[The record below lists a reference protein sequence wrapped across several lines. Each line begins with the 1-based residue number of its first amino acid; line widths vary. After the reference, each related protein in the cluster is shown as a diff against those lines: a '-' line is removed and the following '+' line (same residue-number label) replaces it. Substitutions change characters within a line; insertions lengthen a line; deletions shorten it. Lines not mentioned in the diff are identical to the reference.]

1 MSVTQDDL
9 YFIAS
14 TYNRRP
20 NGSSVS
26 IPCPAPGHPGNRD
39 DDNCSVTI
47 TKEGKLLAKCH
58 SHECDFR
65 DIVAGLERDGAVF
78 KQGSNPPGGN
88 PELQGR
94 HTTTEYHHADGRV
107 VTSVR
112 DDHDGPC
119 WRNTCKAETAHK
131 HVWQEPK
138 GMLRKGFLAK
148 IWNDGASNPVVAE
161 GEKAALAI
169 AEAGYT
175 AVSYVGGSKAAAHA
189 DYSPLAGRDVI
200 IWPDNDAPG
209 QDAAT
214 KALAA
219 LRDAGVRS
227 VSIVVQPEGAKD
239 GADAADCDADTIR
252 ELIENAV
259 PAAPTAAPAREP
271 QAIRQRAEALKGAGI
286 VVPDDCPHERKLA
299 DALRELQQRC
309 DALPETLRFPIEVT
323 IDQDLYATTERMW
336 AAVVSKLGT
345 GTDAKL
351 FTRNSSPVT
360 ATRWADK
367 RRGSVHEIQDAD
379 ADRLQGLSAQAIW
392 WHSERKHKA
401 LARGDMTPRA
411 GDALATETEDGGPSI
426 IDRIAAAEALPH
438 ANVVYRDAYTFVKN
452 SKTIEVPESWGMD
465 HLSPRRPH
473 KQLTHKLL
481 SMADGRGLQPLER
494 VVDHPLLV
502 RRDGKLTLVDT
513 PGYCPEAAALL
524 TDGAAVGRDLPS
536 IEQAIK
542 DLDHLYGGFPFD
554 SNASRANCY
563 AMHLSFVCGP
573 LCGAK
578 PAFLG
583 DKTLPRTGATLLMRT
598 ASQVMAGRPPV
609 LAEAPSKSFESETE
623 MKKTLLSAGLTG
635 APAVLMDNVVGT
647 LDGSTW
653 STYTTSEVWNSRL
666 LGGNREGYVDRTT
679 IVDMLTSNG
688 LQFSRDTA
696 ARVRAIRLD
705 AKRPDPE
712 NRTFGFHPETEAREN
727 RAKYLRAVVALVHHW
742 LKAGAPMQSDASDFG
757 QWKNVVRGI
766 LEVAGVP
773 GFDDE
778 TLMPV
783 ADRVADGG
791 EAEFVSAWW
800 HAAEGKLLE
809 AAALVGLAYGDDAGQ
824 GGTMDP
830 PSGDRKTWARSLSK
844 RLGSMDGRYYMAGG
858 TAVRLDTIRP
868 DRQAGKP
875 ARFRL
880 SASGT
885 PPGDSQNSQNSQK
898 HVSRSR
904 ESNPPWSDKSHVGT
918 GHVSASSASSASGP
932 ASAEVDSLAGDAS
945 ATSTAAGM
953 VDCPVH
959 GLSLPGPGG
968 DCGKWHGVAET

>member
-20 NGSSVS
+20 NGSRVS
-26 IPCPAPGHPGNRD
+26 IPCPAPGHPGDRD
-39 DDNCSVTI
+39 DDNCNVTV
-47 TKEGKLLAKCH
+47 TKDGKLLAKCH

-65 DIVAGLERDGAVF
+65 DIVAGLERDGAVSR
-78 KQGSNPPGGN
+78 QGSNPPGGN
-88 PELQGR
+88 PGRQGR
-94 HTTTEYHHADGRV
+94 RTTTKYHHADGRV
-107 VTSVR
+107 IISLR

-119 WRNTCKAETAHK
+119 WRNTCKTGTAHK
-131 HVWQEPK
+131 HVWQEPR
-138 GMLRKGFLAK
+138 GMPRKGFLAK

-209 QDAAT
+209 RDAAA

-252 ELIENAV
+252 ELIENAA

-271 QAIRQRAEALKGAGI
+271 QAIRQRAEALKRAGT
-286 VVPDDCPHERKLA
+286 VVPDGCPHERKLA

-309 DALPETLRFPIEVT
+309 DALPETLRSPIEVT
-323 IDQDLYATTERMW
+323 VDQDLYATTDRMW
-336 AAVVSKLGT
+336 AAVVSKLGS

-392 WHSERKHKA
+392 WHSGRKHET

-411 GDALATETEDGGPSI
+411 GDALAAETEDGGPSI
-426 IDRIAAAEALPH
+426 IDRVAAAKALPH
-438 ANVVYRDAYTFVKN
+438 ADVVYRNAYTFVKN
-452 SKTIEVPESWGMD
+452 GKTIKVPESWGMD
-465 HLSPRRPH
+465 HLPPRHPH
-473 KQLTHKLL
+473 KQVTQKLF

-494 VVDHPLLV
+494 VLDHPLLV
-502 RRDGKLTLVDT
+502 RRDGRLTLVDT

-536 IEQAIK
+536 IKQAIK

-554 SNASRANCY
+554 SDASRANCY

-573 LCGAK
+573 VCGAK

-583 DKTLPRTGATLLMRT
+583 DKTVPRTGATLLMRT

-609 LAEAPSKSFESETE
+609 LAEAPSKGLESETE
-623 MKKTLLSAGLTG
+623 MKKNLLSAGLTG

-653 STYTTSEVWNSRL
+653 SAYTTSEVWNSRL
-666 LGGNREGYVDRTT
+666 LGGNREGYIDRTT

-712 NRTFGFHPETEAREN
+712 NRTFGFHPVTEATEN
-727 RAKYLRAVVALVHHW
+727 RAKYLRAAVALVHHW
-742 LKAGAPMQSDASDFG
+742 LKAGAHMQSDASDFG
-757 QWKNVVRGI
+757 QWKNIVGGI

-800 HAAEGKLLE
+800 HAAGDKLVEATALLE
-809 AAALVGLAYGDDAGQ
+809 LAYGDEAGQ

-830 PSGDRKTWARSLSK
+830 PSADRKTWARSLSK
-844 RLGSMDGRYYMAGG
+844 RLGSMAGSYYTAGG
-858 TAVRLDTIRP
+858 TAVRLDAIRP

-875 ARFRL
+875 ARFSL
-880 SASGT
+880 SAS
-885 PPGDSQNSQNSQK
+885 
-898 HVSRSR
+898 
-904 ESNPPWSDKSHVGT
+904 
-918 GHVSASSASSASGP
+918 
-932 ASAEVDSLAGDAS
+932 
-945 ATSTAAGM
+945 
-953 VDCPVH
+953 
-959 GLSLPGPGG
+959 
-968 DCGKWHGVAET
+968 